1 MLNPSVCNDT
11 IRQQTYAQ
19 ERQQHSESVATSEV
33 GTDGSTQSQSMRVV
47 MEHDTLIVQ
56 CTILLSAVR
65 AITLPGRQC

>member
-47 MEHDTLIVQ
+47 MEHD
-56 CTILLSAVR
+56 SAVYD
-65 AITLPGRQC
+65 TPECCKSNNTSWKTVLG